1 MDFLFPATVTTPLD
15 RFAFLFLLLI
25 LYSFLGWC
33 GEMVYCSLA
42 HWRLCEKRGFLN
54 GPLCPIYGHGAL
66 LVLLILRGGCGSPV
80 LTFLL
85 GGLLTTALEYV
96 TSWAME
102 KLFHMRWWDY
112 SNRFCNLGGRVC
124 LLNSTLFGLASVALC
139 HWLSPIVNA
148 WILGLFDL
156 GVAVPLAA
164 VLLVLYLADIVLSVR
179 SAIQI
184 GSRLAKLHAI
194 QEEFSRKLEELR
206 AEQQR
211 VLETQLEKLSQG
223 RERLGEGIAAARGA
237 AGGGA
242 GGPGAQGGKAARGPG
257 AAGGGPRRR
266 RGGGGSPGR
275 PGRSGPSI
283 PAGAPGGAPGRVRP
297 APGADE
303 GRGPAPGPGAVR
315 GPGLL
320 RAPSDAGLPQAP
332 LPPPQRRA
340 EKAA

>member
-54 GPLCPIYGHGAL
+54 GPLCPIYGPRRPAGAPGPPGRVRQPRADL
-66 LVLLILRGGCGSPV
+66 SP
-80 LTFLL
+80 

-139 HWLSPIVNA
+139 HWLSPHRKTAGSIGSLT
-148 WILGLFDL
+148 WGSPC
-156 GVAVPLAA
+156 PLAA
-164 VLLVLYLADIVLSVR
+164 VHLALYLADIVLSVR

-211 VLETQLEKLSQG
+211 ALEAQPAKG
-223 RERLGEGIAAARGA
+223 CPAAGA
-237 AGGGA
+237 AGGGH
-242 GGPGAQGGKAARGPG
+242 
-257 AAGGGPRRR
+257 RRR
-266 RGGGGSPGR
+266 PGGGGSPGG

-283 PAGAPGGAPGRVRP
+283 PAWSPWW
-297 APGADE
+297 E
-303 GRGPAPGPGAVR
+303 LRGEFAQRLEQMKAEAQRRAPGAVR
-315 GPGLL
+315 GPDFFERRLMRAFPKL
-320 RAPSDAGLPQAP
+320 RSPLHSDAL
-332 LPPPQRRA
+332 

>member
-124 LLNSTLFGLASVALC
+124 LLNSTLFGLASAGLC
-139 HWLSPIVNA
+139 HWLSPIVNG
-148 WILGLFDL
+148 WVLGLFDL

-211 VLETQLEKLSQG
+211 ALEAQLQKVAQQ
-223 RERLGEGIAAARGA
+223 RERLGRASPPLG
-237 AGGGA
+237 
-242 GGPGAQGGKAARGPG
+242 
-257 AAGGGPRRR
+257 RRR
-266 RGGGGSPGR
+266 
-275 PGRSGPSI
+275 
-283 PAGAPGGAPGRVRP
+283 
-297 APGADE
+297 E
-303 GRGPAPGPGAVR
+303 PGPTR
-315 GPGLL
+315 PLRPFNPGWSPWGSSV
-320 RAPSDAGLPQAP
+320 ASSPSAWS
-332 LPPPQRRA
+332 R
-340 EKAA
+340 

>member
-1 MDFLFPATVTTPLD
+1 MDFLFPATITTPLD

-124 LLNSTLFGLASVALC
+124 LLNSTLFGLASAGLC
-139 HWLSPIVNA
+139 HWLSPIVNG
-148 WILGLFDL
+148 WVLGLFDL

-223 RERLGEGIAAARGA
+223 RERLGEGIAAAREA
-237 AGGGA
+237 AGA
-242 GGPGAQGGKAARGPG
+242 RADQAAQALQSRLEPLGELRGEFAQRLEQMKAEA
-257 AAGGGPRRR
+257 
-266 RGGGGSPGR
+266 
-275 PGRSGPSI
+275 
-283 PAGAPGGAPGRVRP
+283 
-297 APGADE
+297 
-303 GRGPAPGPGAVR
+303 
-315 GPGLL
+315 
-320 RAPSDAGLPQAP
+320 
-332 LPPPQRRA
+332 QRRA
-340 EKAA
+340 RELYEGQDFFERRLMRAFPKLRSPLHSDALKKLREYWASRKKH

>member
-66 LVLLILRGGCGSPV
+66 LVLLVLRGGCGSPV

-124 LLNSTLFGLASVALC
+124 LLNSTLFGLASAGLC
-139 HWLSPIVNA
+139 HWLSPIVNG
-148 WILGLFDL
+148 WVLGLFDL

-164 VLLVLYLADIVLSVR
+164 VLLVLYLADIVLSV
-179 SAIQI
+179 
-184 GSRLAKLHAI
+184 
-194 QEEFSRKLEELR
+194 
-206 AEQQR
+206 
-211 VLETQLEKLSQG
+211 
-223 RERLGEGIAAARGA
+223 
-237 AGGGA
+237 
-242 GGPGAQGGKAARGPG
+242 PW
-257 AAGGGPRRR
+257 
-266 RGGGGSPGR
+266 
-275 PGRSGPSI
+275 PS
-283 PAGAPGGAPGRVRP
+283 
-297 APGADE
+297 
-303 GRGPAPGPGAVR
+303 
-315 GPGLL
+315 LL
-320 RAPSDAGLPQAP
+320 F
-332 LPPPQRRA
+332 
-340 EKAA
+340 